1 MDKDVPYR
9 AVKRPERQRLSDSI
23 GAQIEQ
29 LIIEGALQPGNA
41 LPAER
46 VLAQKFGVSRPSL
59 REALLRLEAR
69 GLLKVARSGG
79 FAVTDVTAP
88 TVASPLAHL
97 LQRHPTAEQDV
108 LELRHGLELVAAHFA
123 ALRATKTDRLQLKR
137 AFERLSGLQLRQ
149 DAMTAAQVDAE
160 FHLAIAEASHNVAL
174 IHVMHGLHNL
184 LSTTMRHAWEVMYR
198 EPDSVRV
205 LHDQHRALLD
215 AVMAGD
221 AGIAREA
228 AHLHL
233 NYVRQTL
240 LQAQGPPSATAR
252 LASTRAPRKPAA
264 KGPRASKR
272 SAATRSR

>member
-1 MDKDVPYR
+1 MDKDLPYR
-9 AVKRPERQRLSDSI
+9 AVSRPQRQRLSDSI
-23 GAQIEQ
+23 AAQIEQ
-29 LIIEGALQPGNA
+29 LIIEGALQPGHA

-69 GLLKVARSGG
+69 GLIEVARSGG

-88 TVASPLAHL
+88 TISSPLAHL

-123 ALRATKTDRLQLKR
+123 ALRATKADRARLR
-137 AFERLSGLQLRQ
+137 RTFARLSGPQAKQ
-149 DAMTAAQVDAE
+149 DAIAAAQIDAE
-160 FHLAIAEASHNVAL
+160 FHLAVAEASHNVAL
-174 IHVMHGLHNL
+174 VHVMHGLHNL

-205 LHDQHRALLD
+205 LLEQHRALLD
-215 AVMAGD
+215 AVLDGD
-221 AGIAREA
+221 PGTARDA

-240 LQAQGPPSATAR
+240 LQQPDVAR
-252 LASTRAPRKPAA
+252 Q
-264 KGPRASKR
+264 
-272 SAATRSR
+272 SAAQSHRPARRRSEREL

>member
-1 MDKDVPYR
+1 MDKDLPYR
-9 AVKRPERQRLSDSI
+9 VVNPPQRQRLSDSI

-29 LIIEGALQPGNA
+29 LIIEGKLQPGHA

-69 GLLKVARSGG
+69 GLLKVARGGG

-88 TVASPLAHL
+88 TIANPLAHL
-97 LQRHPTAEQDV
+97 LQRHPAAEQDV

-123 ALRATKTDRLQLKR
+123 ALRATKADHAHLRLAFDRMAALR
-137 AFERLSGLQLRQ
+137 AKH
-149 DAMTAAQVDAE
+149 DALAVAQSDAE

-184 LSTTMRHAWEVMYR
+184 LRTTMRHAWEVMYR

-205 LHDQHRALLD
+205 LHEQHRALFD
-215 AVMAGD
+215 AVLAGES
-221 AGIAREA
+221 GLARDA

-233 NYVRQTL
+233 KYVRQTL
-240 LQAQGPPSATAR
+240 LQESPATTPARARKSAAKSPR
-252 LASTRAPRKPAA
+252 KSTRRR
-264 KGPRASKR
+264 G
-272 SAATRSR
+272 

>member
-1 MDKDVPYR
+1 MNKGLPYR
-9 AVKRPERQRLSDSI
+9 AVSRPQRQRLSDSI

-29 LIIEGALQPGNA
+29 LIIEGALQPGHA

-46 VLAQKFGVSRPSL
+46 VLAQQFGVSRPSL

-79 FAVTDVTAP
+79 FPVTDVTAP
-88 TVASPLAHL
+88 TIASPLAHL
-97 LQRHPTAEQDV
+97 LQRHPVAEQDV

-123 ALRATKTDRLQLKR
+123 ALRATNADRAKLRR
-137 AFERLSGLQLRQ
+137 AFARLMSLRARP
-149 DAMTAAQVDAE
+149 DAMAAAQIDAE

-198 EPDSVRV
+198 EPESVLM
-205 LHDQHRALLD
+205 LHEQHRALLD
-215 AVMAGD
+215 AVLGGD
-221 AGIAREA
+221 PGIARDA

-240 LQAQGPPSATAR
+240 LQQAPSPSPVGTR
-252 LASTRAPRKPAA
+252 RASAKAPRKPSA
-264 KGPRASKR
+264 KRPPAP
-272 SAATRSR
+272 RSR